1 MGQVSLCN
9 YETGPVLIE
18 SKQAGNCRYSDSSVS
33 LFRFYQNWSCFI
45 VTKGYLG
52 SCIIYQYNGVISC
65 INFDFYD
72 FKRGASSSNAELIYK
87 YSSNIGCIPFIQYFL
102 DISNSSRLMA
112 WLHLDGIYESTVTI
126 KFFPCIYQIEFS
138 KAWFEVGLQR
148 VLWTLVLLAILA

>member
-52 SCIIYQYNGVISC
+52 SRIIYQYNGIVSC
-65 INFDFYD
+65 IGLYSYD
-72 FKRGASSSNAELIYK
+72 FEGGASSSNSKLIYK
-87 YSSNIGCIPFIQYFL
+87 YSSNIGCISFIQFL
-102 DISNSSRLMA
+102 DVSNSGGLMV
-112 WLHLDGIYESTVTI
+112 WLHLD
-126 KFFPCIYQIEFS
+126 
-138 KAWFEVGLQR
+138 
-148 VLWTLVLLAILA
+148 